1 MKKSDARDAQELRL
15 TLDPAARRGAKI
27 KVIGVGGGGSN
38 AVNRMVEVGLNGV
51 EFIVANTD
59 AQALDHSHAAV
70 KLQLGQKLTKGL
82 GAGADPNIGRQAALE
97 DTDMIIQA
105 LSGAD
110 MIFVTTG
117 LGGGTGTGAA
127 PVIAS
132 LASELGALTIGV
144 VTKPF
149 SFEGARRRLNAERSI
164 EGLKDKVDTLI
175 TIPNDRLKDV
185 VQKDTAITDAFRVVD
200 DVLRQGVQGISDLI
214 TVPGLIN
221 LDFADVRAVMKDAG
235 SALMGIGRATGEN
248 RASAAAREAIASPL
262 LEVNIAGAQGVLFN
276 ITGGS
281 NLSLFEVD
289 EAAEIIKETAD
300 PEANII
306 FGTVI
311 DERMGDDI
319 SITVI
324 ATGFDASRKR
334 ELHARPGTTTVPAGT
349 RDYVRELADERQAT
363 AIPVQTERSVDP
375 GLSPAATTAAPLP
388 PPSAQRTVSSNGPTR
403 GPQNEVEDLDIP
415 AFLRRNR

>member
-1 MKKSDARDAQELRL
+1 MTLRSDSENFALIR
-15 TLDPAARRGAKI
+15 
-27 KVIGVGGGGSN
+27 VIGVGGGGSN
-38 AVNRMVEVGLNGV
+38 AVNRMIRAELMGV
-51 EFIVANTD
+51 EFIAVNTD
-59 AQALDHSHAAV
+59 AQALLQSDAAH
-70 KLQLGQKLTKGL
+70 KIRIGDKITRGL
-82 GAGADPNIGRQAALE
+82 GAGGDPGIGQRAAEE
-97 DTDMIIQA
+97 DAERIYEA
-105 LSGAD
+105 LKDSD
-110 MIFVTTG
+110 MIFITAG
-117 LGGGTGTGAA
+117 MGGGTGSGAT
-127 PVIAS
+127 PIIA
-132 LASELGALTIGV
+132 EIGRDLGALTIGV

-149 SFEGARRRLNAERSI
+149 SFEGARRRLNAERAT
-164 EGLKDKVDTLI
+164 EALAEKVDTLI

-185 VQKDTAITDAFRVVD
+185 VQKDTSIVDAFRVVD

-235 SALMGIGRATGEN
+235 SSLMGIGRANGEG
-248 RASAAAREAIASPL
+248 RATLAAREAIASPL

-276 ITGGS
+276 VTGGPS
-281 NLSLFEVD
+281 LSLHEVD

-319 SITVI
+319 AITVI

-334 ELHARPGTTTVPAGT
+334 EPVRAAEPQAVSEPSLVRAGREN
-349 RDYVRELADERQAT
+349 RDYVRELEEQRQAA
-363 AIPVQTERSVDP
+363 AIPVQPDQSPTLPVERMD
-375 GLSPAATTAAPLP
+375 GG
-388 PPSAQRTVSSNGPTR
+388 RR

-415 AFLRRNR
+415 AFLRRSR